1 VLDLF
6 REASDRVPAYRDFL
20 AGVGVEP
27 AEIDS
32 PAALARVPPVSK
44 RNYLRAY
51 PWREL
56 LLDGNCHA
64 ARVVSTSSGSSGVPF
79 YWPRD
84 TVSQAEAASTY
95 QRLVDHFG
103 GRTRESLVVISFAM
117 GNWIAGT
124 YTLDA
129 MQCLSDADY
138 PLTTITPGIDVAASV
153 RALADLA
160 PSFEQTI
167 LCGYPPLVKDVLDAA
182 TAAGVDLQRLGI
194 RVILAGE
201 VISESWR
208 GHLAGLFGGDPSSDI
223 LLIYGT
229 ADMGAV
235 GTESPATVWLR
246 RQAVH
251 HEAVRSA
258 LFGEVSTLP
267 TLVEID
273 PAQRYVESVDG
284 SLLLTARGAL
294 PLIRYAIGDVGLVHP
309 SDEVRAELMD
319 ALDGGLPAAVD
330 RALSRPLVTVGG
342 RPDVAASFYALN
354 LYPENIKHGLEAA
367 DVRAMVSGK
376 FVVRVTEDGE
386 AARPTL
392 RVLVELA
399 DGQRR
404 DSVDGQVR
412 AAVIAGLVETNA
424 EYRQLHAQLGDLA
437 EPVVELAEF
446 GRPDFAIDAKH
457 RWTEPS

>member
-1 VLDLF
+1 
-6 REASDRVPAYRDFL
+6 
-20 AGVGVEP
+20 
-27 AEIDS
+27 
-32 PAALARVPPVSK
+32 
-44 RNYLRAY
+44 
-51 PWREL
+51 
-56 LLDGNCHA
+56 
-64 ARVVSTSSGSSGVPF
+64 
-79 YWPRD
+79 
-84 TVSQAEAASTY
+84 
-95 QRLVDHFG
+95 
-103 GRTRESLVVISFAM
+103 
-117 GNWIAGT
+117 
-124 YTLDA
+124 
-129 MQCLSDADY
+129 
-138 PLTTITPGIDVAASV
+138 
-153 RALADLA
+153 
-160 PSFEQTI
+160 
-167 LCGYPPLVKDVLDAA
+167 
-182 TAAGVDLQRLGI
+182 
-194 RVILAGE
+194 
-201 VISESWR
+201 
-208 GHLAGLFGGDPSSDI
+208 
-223 LLIYGT
+223 
-229 ADMGAV
+229 MGAV